1 MVDTQHEFLQRNDHA
16 GNDYALF
23 YTIYQRKHIVPGA
36 TLLVLHGM
44 QEHSGRYDEFAR
56 YMAERGFVVLTY
68 DHRGHGKTARNMS
81 EMGFFR
87 KNKPAQLLLEDVRAM
102 KSLLEGQFPGLP
114 HFVLGH
120 SMGSFILRTFLRQEK
135 SDFQGIILVGTG
147 SRTPG
152 AILIKAGLHLFNV
165 LSPKSRPSFLNNI
178 FGTINNARFRHEVNA
193 GATSWLSVSMDNRN
207 AFEQDPQCGVPF
219 TVNGF
224 LGLLTVHVRAT
235 SPEWS
240 GNLPKDQ
247 PILFVGGSDDP
258 IGDFGK
264 GVLKVARHLEK
275 AGFSDTTIKL
285 YSGMRHEILNEDI
298 RLEVFEDILQWMGN
312 RVRIKI

>member
-1 MVDTQHEFLQRNDHA
+1 
-16 GNDYALF
+16 
-23 YTIYQRKHIVPGA
+23 
-36 TLLVLHGM
+36 
-44 QEHSGRYDEFAR
+44 
-56 YMAERGFVVLTY
+56 
-68 DHRGHGKTARNMS
+68 
-81 EMGFFR
+81 
-87 KNKPAQLLLEDVRAM
+87 
-102 KSLLEGQFPGLP
+102 
-114 HFVLGH
+114 
-120 SMGSFILRTFLRQEK
+120 
-135 SDFQGIILVGTG
+135 
-147 SRTPG
+147 
-152 AILIKAGLHLFNV
+152 
-165 LSPKSRPSFLNNI
+165 
-178 FGTINNARFRHEVNA
+178 
-193 GATSWLSVSMDNRN
+193 MDNRN
-207 AFEQDPQCGVPF
+207 AFEQDPRCGVPF

-298 RLEVFEDILQWMGN
+298 RLEVLRTSCNGWKTEFVENLITIFPG
-312 RVRIKI
+312 IKGDK